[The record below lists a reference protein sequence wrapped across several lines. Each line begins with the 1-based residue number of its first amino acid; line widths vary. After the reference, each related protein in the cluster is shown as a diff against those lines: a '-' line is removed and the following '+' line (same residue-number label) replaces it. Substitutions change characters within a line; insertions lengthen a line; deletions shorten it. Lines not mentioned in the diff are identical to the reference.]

1 MRYVMDESGQ
11 LGNHASLRC
20 APKLS
25 GCGVKRRTRPESNKA
40 VRLGDV
46 LGELMEGQISPRQA
60 RFESIVDLWCQLL
73 PVELRQHCEITDIS
87 GGRLK
92 VLVDSPSYAN
102 ELRWCSSQLLEEL
115 KQRCPRARIK
125 EIKFTVG

>member
-1 MRYVMDESGQ
+1 MDESGQ
-11 LGNHASLRC
+11 LGNHTSLRR

-25 GCGVKRRTRPESNKA
+25 GCGVKRRTRPGSNKA

-73 PVELRQHCEITDIS
+73 PVELRRHCKIADIS
-87 GGRLK
+87 GGQLK
-92 VLVDSPSYAN
+92 VLVDSSSYAN

-115 KQRCPRARIK
+115 GQRCPQARIK
-125 EIKFTVG
+125 RIKVAVG